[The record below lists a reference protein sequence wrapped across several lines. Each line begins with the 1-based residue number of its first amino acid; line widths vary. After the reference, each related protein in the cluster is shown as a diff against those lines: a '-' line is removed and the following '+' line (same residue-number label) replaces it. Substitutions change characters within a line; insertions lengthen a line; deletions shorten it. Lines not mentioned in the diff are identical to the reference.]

1 MFKIKGSDSK
11 KLSNNILT
19 LSQVAALAKKNNPNV
34 INATIGM
41 FNNEDDEF
49 YTFKSVSQV
58 LKEVS
63 FYDAFSYADTSGGE
77 GYQQA
82 ILKWVFGDYLSSFKS
97 THHIGVIATPGGS
110 GAIATTFQNYL
121 TKGDNVLVPSVM
133 WETYITMAKERECG
147 VLRYDLYDSDNNFNL
162 SDLRS
167 KILELMNKQE
177 SIILVINDPCHNP
190 TGFCMKDSDYDAL
203 VDLLNEYDYP
213 DDCII
218 DFDFR
223 MVDLFISLAEKEM
236 KIEDKVKAE
245 YFVVKDKIGHRPSR
259 VEFFI
264 NMDDGIYDG
273 IKSKAKLNPFNN
285 YLQFLKDNNELTEE
299 EEVLYNSRGREFINM
314 IETTSMSKTYKMPV
328 LLAFYNDGDVKINV
342 DEEDIYNSFYKFYHK
357 GSNKVDMLQHKSTK
371 DFEFWDKSNYVKL
384 AKDNPVKFLLKT
396 HGDFFKINDGY
407 VISLMDDM
415 KDIVVNSIFKEHMKD
430 AIELRTIKY
439 YKERKFK

>member
-110 GAIATTFQNYL
+110 GCIATTFENYL

-190 TGFCMKDSDYDAL
+190 TGFCMKDNDYDAL

-213 DDCII
+213 FVLLMDIAY
-218 DFDFR
+218 FDFYDCDPNTIR
-223 MVDLFISLAEKEM
+223 SRYHKLSRLNRNVLINFAFSGSKTFGLYGLRIGASILLSKDALDIENFNNVISFTARSNWGSSSKLGISVITKLVLDPYYYEM
-236 KIEDKVKAE
+236 FKNE
-245 YFVVKDKIGHRPSR
+245 VKDVAIMLQRRSS
-259 VEFFI
+259 VFI
-264 NMDDGIYDG
+264 NEANKVGLELLPYERG
-273 IKSKAKLNPFNN
+273 FFVCVPSK
-285 YLQFLKDNNELTEE
+285 D
-299 EEVLYNSRGREFINM
+299 
-314 IETTSMSKTYKMPV
+314 PV
-328 LLAFYNDGDVKINV
+328 LLMNKLHDEDVYVVVTKTCIRV
-342 DEEDIYNSFYKFYHK
+342 ALCAISEEEAKKLPSIIL
-357 GSNKVDMLQHKSTK
+357 KVK
-371 DFEFWDKSNYVKL
+371 
-384 AKDNPVKFLLKT
+384 
-396 HGDFFKINDGY
+396 
-407 VISLMDDM
+407 
-415 KDIVVNSIFKEHMKD
+415 KEL
-430 AIELRTIKY
+430 E
-439 YKERKFK
+439 E

>member
-1 MFKIKGSDSK
+1 MFKIKGADSK

-97 THHIGVIATPGGS
+97 THHIGVLATPGGS
-110 GAIATTFQNYL
+110 GCIATTFENYL
-121 TKGDNVLVPSVM
+121 NKGDNVLVPSVM

-162 SDLRS
+162 SDLKT

-213 DDCII
+213 FVLLMDIAY
-218 DFDFR
+218 FDFYDCDPNIIR
-223 MVDLFISLAEKEM
+223 SRYHKLSRLNDSVLINFAFSGSKTFGLYGLRIGASILLSKDARDIENFNNVISFTARSNWGSSSKLGISVITKLVLDPYYYEMFKDEVKNVAIMLQRRSSVFINEANKVGLELLPYERGFFVCVPSKDPVALMNKLHD
-236 KIEDKVKAE
+236 EDVYVVVTKTCIRVALCAISEEEAKKLPSIILKVK
-245 YFVVKDKIGHRPSR
+245 K
-259 VEFFI
+259 
-264 NMDDGIYDG
+264 
-273 IKSKAKLNPFNN
+273 
-285 YLQFLKDNNELTEE
+285 ELEE
-299 EEVLYNSRGREFINM
+299 
-314 IETTSMSKTYKMPV
+314 
-328 LLAFYNDGDVKINV
+328 
-342 DEEDIYNSFYKFYHK
+342 
-357 GSNKVDMLQHKSTK
+357 
-371 DFEFWDKSNYVKL
+371 
-384 AKDNPVKFLLKT
+384 
-396 HGDFFKINDGY
+396 
-407 VISLMDDM
+407 
-415 KDIVVNSIFKEHMKD
+415 
-430 AIELRTIKY
+430 
-439 YKERKFK
+439 